1 MCLILRQAPK
11 RLWRDSTITKTASR
25 RRRRRSRSRRRRDRL
40 DQLPPPPH
48 VTPSSSSSSSPPD
61 ATLVA
66 NASHLDDIESSDEV
80 RDISSFQDI
89 ELSPPND
96 PFPNDDGNRSTCAS
110 VVEGNDYRLAKE
122 HYYLLP
128 YVRKYKVW
136 ILGCALALGNVS
148 SVPRHRTQRE
158 RDEER
163 TTAQRR

>member
-11 RLWRDSTITKTASR
+11 RLRRDPTITKTASR

-40 DQLPPPPH
+40 DHLPPPRA
-48 VTPSSSSSSSPPD
+48 TPSSSSSSSPPD
-61 ATLVA
+61 ATLIA

-96 PFPNDDGNRSTCAS
+96 PLPNDDGNRSTCAS

-136 ILGCALALGNVS
+136 TLGCALALGNVS

>member
-1 MCLILRQAPK
+1 VYC
-11 RLWRDSTITKTASR
+11 
-25 RRRRRSRSRRRRDRL
+25 
-40 DQLPPPPH
+40 PPPRA
-48 VTPSSSSSSSPPD
+48 TPSSSSSSSPPD

-66 NASHLDDIESSDEV
+66 NASHLDDRESSDEV

-96 PFPNDDGNRSTCAS
+96 PLLNDDKNRSTCAS

-136 ILGCALALGNVS
+136 ILGCALAMVLLFLAIRLSASAMRN
-148 SVPRHRTQRE
+148 E
-158 RDEER
+158 R
-163 TTAQRR
+163 RRDDDDDGGGDGSRG